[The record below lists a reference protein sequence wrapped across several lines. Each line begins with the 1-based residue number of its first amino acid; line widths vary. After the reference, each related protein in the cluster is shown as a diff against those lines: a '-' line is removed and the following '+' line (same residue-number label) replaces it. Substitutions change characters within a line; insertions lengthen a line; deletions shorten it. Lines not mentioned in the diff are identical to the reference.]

1 MRHVAFYIGS
11 LKKGGAE
18 RVFVNLASWF
28 LARGYEVTMVTQY
41 QKENEYELPEGVTRV
56 LSDLTPEEEGG
67 RLGNLFRRYR
77 KLRRIFKETGADLVL
92 STIGKNNFMAILANA
107 FLPTKV
113 VVSVVAEPT
122 EEYPNAPMRFLAKT
136 LFYFADGIVMQT
148 TDAVHFF
155 QKSLQKKCVILKNSL
170 NPDFVRPR
178 FEGARPQDIV
188 AVGRM
193 DDNKN
198 QRMAIRAFEKIAGQF
213 PEARLILYGD
223 GPLRETL
230 QTEVSKSP
238 LAGRVLFPGR
248 VTDVPERIGKAY
260 AFVLTSFTEG
270 MPNTLIEAM
279 SLGLACIS
287 TDCPCGGPRDL
298 IRDGENGFLVPV
310 NDAEALARRLAE
322 LLSDPEKAGRIGKEA
337 AKLGQAY
344 APEKV
349 NAEWERYFEIV
360 DGNTLQKISNWE
372 DTSYVVGCITVFCG
386 EVRLIDNIKYKE

>member
-1 MRHVAFYIGS
+1 MKHVAFYIGS

-28 LARGYEVTMVTQY
+28 LARGYEVTIITQY
-41 QKENEYELPEGVTRV
+41 QKEEEYELPEGAARII
-56 LSDLTPEEEGG
+56 SDLTSEEEGG
-67 RLGNLFRRYR
+67 RLANLFRRYR

-92 STIGKNNFMAILANA
+92 STIGKNNFMALLANA
-107 FLPTKV
+107 FLPTRV

-122 EEYPNAPMRFLAKT
+122 EEYPNAFMRFLAKT

-148 TDAVHFF
+148 TDAVRFF
-155 QKSLQKKCVILKNSL
+155 PKSLQKRCVILKNSL

-178 FEGARPQDIV
+178 FEGVRPQDIV

-198 QRMAIRAFEKIAGQF
+198 QRMAIRAFGRIADQF
-213 PEARLILYGD
+213 PKARLILYGD

-230 QTEVSKSP
+230 QKEIGQSP
-238 LAGRVLFPGR
+238 LAGRVLLPGR
-248 VTDVPERIGKAY
+248 VTDVPERIEKAY

-310 NDAEALARRLAE
+310 NDDKALAKRLSE
-322 LLSDPEKAGRIGKEA
+322 LLSDPEKAEQTGRAA
-337 AKLGQAY
+337 AKLREEY
-344 APEKV
+344 APERV
-349 NAEWERYFEIV
+349 NAEWERYFEGIAGKT
-360 DGNTLQKISNWE
+360 DL
-372 DTSYVVGCITVFCG
+372 
-386 EVRLIDNIKYKE
+386 

>member
-1 MRHVAFYIGS
+1 MKHVAFYIGS

-41 QKENEYELPEGVTRV
+41 QKENEYELPKGVKRV

-67 RLGNLFRRYR
+67 RLANIWRRFR
-77 KLRRIFKETGADLVL
+77 KLRRIFRETGADLVL

-107 FLPTKV
+107 FMPTKV

-122 EEYPNAPMRFLAKT
+122 EEYPNALMRFLAKT

-148 TDAVHFF
+148 TDAVRFF

-178 FEGARPQDIV
+178 FEGARQQDIV

-198 QRMAIRAFEKIAGQF
+198 QRMAIRAFGRLAERF
-213 PEARLILYGD
+213 PQTRLILYGD
-223 GPLRETL
+223 GPLKEELEKETA
-230 QTEVSKSP
+230 QSP
-238 LAGRVLFPGR
+238 QAGRILFPGR
-248 VTDVPERIGKAY
+248 VTDVPERIEKAY

-279 SLGLACIS
+279 SLGLACVS

-298 IRDGENGFLVPV
+298 IRDGENGFLVPT
-310 NDAEALARRLAE
+310 DDDEALAQRLAE
-322 LLSDPEKAGRIGKEA
+322 LLSDPEQADRIGREA
-337 AKLGQAY
+337 AKLQQEY

-349 NAEWERYFEIV
+349 NAEWERYFAGIA
-360 DGNTLQKISNWE
+360 
-372 DTSYVVGCITVFCG
+372 G
-386 EVRLIDNIKYKE
+386 E

>member
-41 QKENEYELPEGVTRV
+41 QKENEYELPAGVTRV

-107 FLPTKV
+107 FLPAKV

-122 EEYPNAPMRFLAKT
+122 EEYPNALMRFLAKT

-148 TDAVHFF
+148 TDAVRFF

-213 PEARLILYGD
+213 PKARLILYGD

-322 LLSDPEKAGRIGKEA
+322 LLSDLEKAGRIGKAA
-337 AKLGQAY
+337 AKLQQEY
-344 APEKV
+344 APERV
-349 NAEWERYFEIV
+349 NAEWERYFEGIAG
-360 DGNTLQKISNWE
+360 GN
-372 DTSYVVGCITVFCG
+372 
-386 EVRLIDNIKYKE
+386 

>member
-1 MRHVAFYIGS
+1 MKHVAFYIGS

-41 QKENEYELPEGVTRV
+41 QKENEYELPKGVKRV

-67 RLGNLFRRYR
+67 RLANIWRRFR
-77 KLRRIFKETGADLVL
+77 KLRRIFRETGAALVL

-107 FLPTKV
+107 FMPTKV

-122 EEYPNAPMRFLAKT
+122 EEYPNALMRFLAKT

-148 TDAVHFF
+148 TDAVRFF

-178 FEGARPQDIV
+178 FAGARQQDIV

-198 QRMAIRAFEKIAGQF
+198 QRMAIRAFGRLAERF
-213 PEARLILYGD
+213 PQTRLILYGD
-223 GPLRETL
+223 GPLKEELEKETA
-230 QTEVSKSP
+230 QSP
-238 LAGRVLFPGR
+238 QAGRIFFPGR
-248 VTDVPERIGKAY
+248 VTDVPERIEKAY

-279 SLGLACIS
+279 SLGLACVS

-298 IRDGENGFLVPV
+298 IRDGENGFLVPT
-310 NDAEALARRLAE
+310 DDDEALVQRLAE
-322 LLSDPEKAGRIGKEA
+322 LLSDPERADRIGREA
-337 AKLGQAY
+337 AKLQQEY

-349 NAEWERYFEIV
+349 NAEWERYFAGIA
-360 DGNTLQKISNWE
+360 G
-372 DTSYVVGCITVFCG
+372 
-386 EVRLIDNIKYKE
+386 R

>member
-148 TDAVHFF
+148 TDAVRFF

-213 PEARLILYGD
+213 PKARLILYGD

-310 NDAEALARRLAE
+310 NDAEALARRLAG
-322 LLSDPEKAGRIGKEA
+322 LLSDPEKTGRIGKEA

-349 NAEWERYFEIV
+349 NAEWERGLQEEA
-360 DGNTLQKISNWE
+360 DLHKTLVYSPKPWYTDRIE
-372 DTSYVVGCITVFCG
+372 TVRRLAG
-386 EVRLIDNIKYKE
+386 EQQ

>member
-1 MRHVAFYIGS
+1 M
-11 LKKGGAE
+11 
-18 RVFVNLASWF
+18 
-28 LARGYEVTMVTQY
+28 
-41 QKENEYELPEGVTRV
+41 
-56 LSDLTPEEEGG
+56 
-67 RLGNLFRRYR
+67 
-77 KLRRIFKETGADLVL
+77 L

-122 EEYPNAPMRFLAKT
+122 EEYPNALMRFLAKT

-148 TDAVHFF
+148 MDAVHFF

-170 NPDFVRPR
+170 NPDFVHPR

-193 DDNKN
+193 DGNKN

-279 SLGLACIS
+279 SLGLACVS

-349 NAEWERYFEIV
+349 NAEWERYFEGIAG
-360 DGNTLQKISNWE
+360 GN
-372 DTSYVVGCITVFCG
+372 
-386 EVRLIDNIKYKE
+386 

>member
-1 MRHVAFYIGS
+1 MKHVAFYIGS

-41 QKENEYELPEGVTRV
+41 QKENEYELPKGVKRV

-67 RLGNLFRRYR
+67 RLANIWRRFR
-77 KLRRIFKETGADLVL
+77 KLRRIFRETGADLVL

-107 FLPTKV
+107 FMPTKV

-122 EEYPNAPMRFLAKT
+122 EEYPNALMRFLAKT

-148 TDAVHFF
+148 TDAVRFF

-178 FEGARPQDIV
+178 FAGARQQDIV

-198 QRMAIRAFEKIAGQF
+198 QRMAIRAFGRLAERF
-213 PEARLILYGD
+213 PQTRLILYGD
-223 GPLRETL
+223 GPLKEELEKETA
-230 QTEVSKSP
+230 QSP
-238 LAGRVLFPGR
+238 QAGRIFFPGR
-248 VTDVPERIGKAY
+248 VTDVPERIEKAY

-279 SLGLACIS
+279 SLGLACVS

-298 IRDGENGFLVPV
+298 IRDGENGFLVPT
-310 NDAEALARRLAE
+310 DDDEALVQRLAE
-322 LLSDPEKAGRIGKEA
+322 LLSDPERADRIGREA
-337 AKLGQAY
+337 AKLQQEY

-349 NAEWERYFEIV
+349 NAEWERYFAGIA
-360 DGNTLQKISNWE
+360 G
-372 DTSYVVGCITVFCG
+372 
-386 EVRLIDNIKYKE
+386 R

>member
-67 RLGNLFRRYR
+67 RLVNLFRRYR

-122 EEYPNAPMRFLAKT
+122 EEYPNALMRFLAKT

-148 TDAVHFF
+148 TDAVRFF

-178 FEGARPQDIV
+178 FEGARLQDIV

-198 QRMAIRAFEKIAGQF
+198 QRMAIRAFGEIADRF
-213 PEARLILYGD
+213 PKARLILYGD

-230 QTEVSKSP
+230 QKEIAQTP
-238 LAGRVLFPGR
+238 LAGRILLPGR
-248 VTDVPERIGKAY
+248 VTDVPERIEKAY

-322 LLSDPEKAGRIGKEA
+322 LLSDPEKAGRIGKAA
-337 AKLGQAY
+337 AKLQQEY
-344 APEKV
+344 ALERV
-349 NAEWERYFEIV
+349 NAEWEGYFEGIA
-360 DGNTLQKISNWE
+360 G
-372 DTSYVVGCITVFCG
+372 GTV
-386 EVRLIDNIKYKE
+386 